1 MNVDLTGQTAVV
13 TGASRGIGAGIAREL
28 AGEGVDVLLV
38 ARDTAALNAR
48 AAEIKARHQVKAHIF
63 SADLREEKAAPACI
77 AAAVEALGG
86 IDMLVHSAG
95 ATKRGDFF
103 QLTDEDFHDG
113 FALKFHGA
121 VRLARA
127 AWPHLKARRGS
138 VINIIGVGAH
148 TPSAEF
154 TIGGSVNSALA
165 HFSKA
170 LADIGHGDG
179 VRVNAIHPGYIES
192 DRLARRLEKVAR
204 ERNLAPD
211 KARSEL
217 ARALEVN
224 RFGTPED
231 IGRLVC
237 FLASDASSYIHGA
250 SIDIDEGHTKGM

>member
-1 MNVDLTGQTAVV
+1 
-13 TGASRGIGAGIAREL
+13 
-28 AGEGVDVLLV
+28 
-38 ARDTAALNAR
+38 
-48 AAEIKARHQVKAHIF
+48 
-63 SADLREEKAAPACI
+63 ADLREEARAGAAV
-77 AAAVEALGG
+77 AAAVQHFGG
-86 IDMLVHSAG
+86 LDILVHSAG

-103 QLTDEDFHDG
+103 QLTEEDFQDG

-138 VINIIGVGAH
+138 ILNIIGIGAH

-179 VRVNAIHPGYIES
+179 VRVNAIHPGYIET
-192 DRLARRLEKVAR
+192 DRLARRIEKFAG
-204 ERNLAPD
+204 ERNLDRD
-211 KARSEL
+211 KARLEL
-217 ARALEVN
+217 ARALEIN

-237 FLASDASSYIHGA
+237 FLASEASSYIHGA
-250 SIDIDEGHTKGM
+250 IIHIHEGHTKGM

>member
-1 MNVDLTGQTAVV
+1 MELGLRGKVALVS
-13 TGASRGIGAGIAREL
+13 GASRGIGAGIAREL
-28 AGEGVDVLLV
+28 AGEGVHVFLV
-38 ARDTAALNAR
+38 ARDTEALRAR
-48 AAEIKARHQVKAHIF
+48 AEEIKTRHQVDAQF
-63 SADLREEKAAPACI
+63 YSADLREEAPASAAV
-77 AAAVEALGG
+77 AAAVQHFGG
-86 IDMLVHSAG
+86 LDILVHSAG

-103 QLTDEDFHDG
+103 ELTEADFQDG

-138 VINIIGVGAH
+138 VINIIGIGAH

-170 LADIGHGDG
+170 LADIGHGEG
-179 VRVNAIHPGYIES
+179 VRVNAIHPGYIET
-192 DRLARRLEKVAR
+192 DRLTRRLEKFAR
-204 ERNLAPD
+204 ERNLGHD
-211 KARSEL
+211 KARAEL
-217 ARALEVN
+217 ARTLEIN

-237 FLASDASSYIHGA
+237 FLASEASSYIHGA
-250 SIDIDEGHTKGM
+250 IIDIDEGHTKGM